1 MLFIKKGNPPC
12 FVLLKIGQSFENSS
26 LNCDKIINYV
36 KTQKGTKPT
45 NKNPLK
51 VLHTCSPFLFPFT
64 SFQHEK

>member
-51 VLHTCSPFLFPFT
+51 VLHSFKHISFTFHFFPT
-64 SFQHEK
+64 